1 MTDLTRPHVTA
12 AEFLALEDRDD
23 LAQLL
28 NGDILVAPPPIPNH
42 QRTVFESAK
51 LIESL
56 IPNGEV
62 FIAPIELWLDEEN
75 IPQPDVVW
83 VAEGGHCVIEEKRL
97 RGAPELI
104 VEVRSLG
111 KALIDKRDKYSLYE
125 RHGVSEYWIADA
137 AEQFV
142 EVYALMEG
150 KYTYL
155 GTFGPTD
162 SFISPALGG
171 RTVDLSRI
179 FHPSKPDK
187 AS

>member
-1 MTDLTRPHVTA
+1 MTDLTRPHITA

-28 NGDILVAPPPIPNH
+28 NGDIIAAPPPIPNH
-42 QRTVFESAK
+42 QRTVGEFYVE
-51 LIESL
+51 LRQL

-83 VAEGGHCVIEEKRL
+83 VAEGGRCVIEEKRL

-104 VEVRSLG
+104 VEVLSPGTAR
-111 KALIDKRDKYSLYE
+111 IDKRDKYSLYE
-125 RHGVSEYWIADA
+125 RHAVTEYWIADA

-142 EVYALMEG
+142 EVYSLVEG

-171 RTVDLSRI
+171 KSVDLSRI
-179 FHPSKPDK
+179 FHSQK